1 MNSSNIFNI
10 RKKNTLVT
18 LMSFLPKRKRLEL
31 IRENKRLQKAL
42 KVTEVLYRIYSL
54 KKNESI
60 ANYDLNDYGE
70 DEYTKREILKS
81 LFETSNL
88 PFFNFIGFD
97 LNSKQEEN
105 QSLKKCHDRIINNI
119 ERLPPMTE
127 GQILIGSYSWDNTFK
142 IWDIQSEKLLYSLKL
157 PLDDIIC
164 GIVPL
169 YDIQTCQDRKKPILI
184 MVITWDK
191 SVITYNLRDSS
202 IYQKKT
208 IDLFG
213 KIMCVLKFNNYLLTS
228 SYENEISV
236 WNIDDL
242 INKEEEIINIS
253 SNGSIN
259 GNMNPNNVNEPS
271 KKIDNSLKKIFV
283 FQGHKGPIPKI
294 IQYDCKRI
302 LSCCWDESVKIW
314 NMEKF
319 TCEETISNIGDKII
333 NITLLKD
340 KNILAAVINDGY
352 VKLINLKTK
361 EVVMQFEGATFVFQL
376 KDQRLITGLHEV
388 ELQIVN
394 LCTKKIELIYKTSHK
409 SKISG
414 FIQLD
419 DGRLIT
425 CSYDQSIKI
434 HGFVSK
440 KEKSNDA
447 EDFIYS
453 SGKDCLYI
461 TYQPKNQKLLN
472 K

>member
-54 KKNESI
+54 KKNEDI
-60 ANYDLNDYGE
+60 ANYDLNDYGD

-97 LNSKQEEN
+97 LSSKQKEN
-105 QSLKKCHDRIINNI
+105 ETNPQKVCHSRIINNI
-119 ERLPPMTE
+119 ERLPPMNE
-127 GQILIGSYSWDNTFK
+127 NQILIGSYSWDNTFK
-142 IWDIQSEKLLYSLKL
+142 IWDIQTEKLLHVLEL

-169 YDIQTCQDRKKPILI
+169 YDIQICQNKKQPILMMI
-184 MVITWDK
+184 ITWDK
-191 SVITYNLRDSS
+191 CAITYNLRNNT
-202 IYQKKT
+202 IYTQKT
-208 IDLFG
+208 LDLFG
-213 KIMCVLKFNNYLLTS
+213 KIMCCLKFNNYLLTS

-242 INKEEEIINIS
+242 INKID
-253 SNGSIN
+253 SNN
-259 GNMNPNNVNEPS
+259 TNN
-271 KKIDNSLKKIFV
+271 KIDNSPKKVFV

-294 IQYDCKRI
+294 IQYDSKRI

-314 NMEKF
+314 NIEKF
-319 TCEETISNIGDKII
+319 SCEETISNIGDKLI
-333 NITLLKD
+333 NMTLLKD
-340 KNILAAVINDGY
+340 KNILAVVMNDGY
-352 VKLINLKTK
+352 VKLINLKTR
-361 EVVMQFEGATFVFQL
+361 EIIMQFEGGCFVYQL
-376 KDQRLITGLHEV
+376 KDQRLITGLHET

-394 LCTKKIELIYKTSHK
+394 LITKKIELIYKTSHK

-419 DGRLIT
+419 DGRLVT
-425 CSYDQSIKI
+425 CSYDQTIKI

-461 TYQPKNQKLLN
+461 TYQPKK
-472 K
+472 

>member
-1 MNSSNIFNI
+1 MNSSNLFNI

-18 LMSFLPKRKRLEL
+18 LMSYLPKRKRLEL

-54 KKNESI
+54 KKNENI
-60 ANYDLNDYGE
+60 AHYDLNDYGD

-81 LFETSNL
+81 LFETNNL
-88 PFFNFIGFD
+88 PFFNFIGFE
-97 LNSKQEEN
+97 LSTNKNEKNSHN
-105 QSLKKCHDRIINNI
+105 ICHSRIINNI
-119 ERLPPMTE
+119 ERLPPMSE
-127 GQILIGSYSWDNTFK
+127 NQILIGSYSWDNTFK
-142 IWDIQSEKLLYSLKL
+142 IWDINSEKLLHVLKL

-169 YDIQTCQDRKKPILI
+169 YDIQICKDKKQPILI
-184 MVITWDK
+184 MIITFDK
-191 SVITYNLRDSS
+191 CAITYNLKNNS
-202 IYQKKT
+202 IYQIKT
-208 IDLFG
+208 LDLFG
-213 KIMCVLKFNNYLLTS
+213 KIMCCLKFNNYLLTS
-228 SYENEISV
+228 SYEKEISV

-242 INKEEEIINIS
+242 KYKE
-253 SNGSIN
+253 
-259 GNMNPNNVNEPS
+259 
-271 KKIDNSLKKIFV
+271 DNKIFDNINNIKLDDSPKKV
-283 FQGHKGPIPKI
+283 FVFKGHKGPIPKI
-294 IQYDCKRI
+294 ITYDNKRI
-302 LSCCWDESVKIW
+302 LSCSWDESVKIW

-319 TCEETISNIGDKII
+319 SCEESITNIGDKII
-333 NITLLKD
+333 NMTLLKD
-340 KNILAAVINDGY
+340 KIILAVIMNDGY
-352 VKLINLKTK
+352 IKLLNLKNK
-361 EVVMQFEGATFVFQL
+361 EIIMQFEGGSFVYQL
-376 KDQRLITGLHEV
+376 IDQRLITGLHET

-394 LCTKKIELIYKTSHK
+394 LVNKKIELIYKTSHK

-440 KEKSNDA
+440 KEKSSDA

-461 TYQPKNQKLLN
+461 TYQPKNN

>member
-1 MNSSNIFNI
+1 MNSSNLFNI

-54 KKNESI
+54 KKNENI
-60 ANYDLNDYGE
+60 ANYDLNDYGD

-88 PFFNFIGFD
+88 PFFNFIGFE
-97 LNSKQEEN
+97 LSSKQDVKSPHN
-105 QSLKKCHDRIINNI
+105 ICHSRIINNI
-119 ERLPPMTE
+119 ERLPPMNE
-127 GQILIGSYSWDNTFK
+127 NQILIGSYSWDNTFK
-142 IWDIQSEKLLYSLKL
+142 IWDIQSEKLLYVLKL

-169 YDIQTCQDRKKPILI
+169 YDIQTCQDKKQPILI

-191 SVITYNLRDSS
+191 CAITYNLRNST
-202 IYQKKT
+202 IYQQRT
-208 IDLFG
+208 LDLFG
-213 KIMCVLKFNNYLLTS
+213 KIMCCLKFNNYLLTS

-242 INKEEEIINIS
+242 KYKQDNIPT
-253 SNGSIN
+253 NN
-259 GNMNPNNVNEPS
+259 NPN
-271 KKIDNSLKKIFV
+271 KIADNNNKNNDIKNDDSPKKIFV

-319 TCEETISNIGDKII
+319 TCEETIANIGDKLI
-333 NITLLKD
+333 NMTLLKD
-340 KNILAAVINDGY
+340 KIILALVMNDGY
-352 VKLINLKTK
+352 VKLLNLKTK
-361 EVVMQFEGATFVFQL
+361 EIIMQFGGDCFVYQL
-376 KDQRLITGLHEV
+376 KDQRLITGLHEI

-394 LCTKKIELIYKTSHK
+394 LVNKKIELIYKTSHK

-440 KEKSNDA
+440 KEKSSDA

-461 TYQPKNQKLLN
+461 THQPKK
-472 K
+472 